1 MGLDVARQRSKEQ
14 RREEILESTWRLIA
28 RDGLAAS
35 NMRALAAEAGYA
47 NGALAYYFD
56 SKEELLHAAYE
67 YVSRQ
72 TMKRITEATR
82 DLRGIEALRAFCVEV
97 VPDSALKLLEARV
110 VVPFWSTA
118 LTDASFADTFDRD
131 MKSWR
136 KQMLGHLAEAVKS
149 GEIPPPRDR
158 GAQRRAVEEL
168 LSMLSG
174 MQVLAVLTPTEHSP
188 RMMRNLVEAALQRL
202 CASH

>member
-1 MGLDVARQRSKEQ
+1 
-14 RREEILESTWRLIA
+14 LIA

-72 TMKRITEATR
+72 TMKRITAATLN
-82 DLRGIEALRAFCVEV
+82 LRGIEALRAFCAEI

-118 LTDASFADTFDRD
+118 LTDASFAETFERD
-131 MKSWR
+131 MRSWR
-136 KQMLGHLAEAVKS
+136 KQMLAHLAEAVKG
-149 GEIPPPRDR
+149 GEIPRPVDR
-158 GAQRRAVEEL
+158 GAHRAAVEEL
-168 LSMLSG
+168 VSMLSG
-174 MQVLAVLTPTEHSP
+174 MQVLAVLTPTQHSP
-188 RMMRNLVEAALQRL
+188 RMMRALVEAALQRL
-202 CASH
+202 CASP